1 MAEMSG
7 WREIVAAIAIA
18 LILGIL
24 LAWAAVYGM
33 SRYLDQAELETSGAT
48 LTPPWLDGD
57 RPDTSAAK
65 A

>member
-7 WREIVAAIAIA
+7 WREIVAAVAIG

-24 LAWAAVYGM
+24 LSWAAVYGM
-33 SRYLDQAELETSGAT
+33 GRYLDQADLETSGAA
-48 LTPPWLDGD
+48 LTPHWLDSD